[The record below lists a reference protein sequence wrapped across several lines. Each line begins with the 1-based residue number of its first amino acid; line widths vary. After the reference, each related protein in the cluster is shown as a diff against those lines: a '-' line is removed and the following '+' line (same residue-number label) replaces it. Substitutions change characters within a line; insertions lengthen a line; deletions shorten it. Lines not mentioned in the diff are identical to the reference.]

1 MQVELV
7 SPERI
12 TFSGE
17 ADKVVVRTVGGGDI
31 EFLPRHVPFIG
42 VLQVSAATVFSG
54 SDMQVFAIHQGFVQM
69 SGDKVTILSDVSEAK
84 EDIDVPRAEASKSA
98 AEAAVSADADDADAA
113 GALKRAEI
121 RLGVASGALPGFSN
135 SH

>member
-17 ADKVVVRTVGGGDI
+17 ADKVLVRTVGGGDI
-31 EFLPRHVPFIG
+31 EFLPGHVPFIG
-42 VLQVSAATVFSG
+42 VLQVSAAKIVDGGAT
-54 SDMQVFAIHQGFVQM
+54 QVFAIHQGFVQM

-84 EDIDVPRAEASKSA
+84 EDIDVSRAETAKSR
-98 AEAAVSADADDADAA
+98 AEAAVSADGDDAAA
-113 GALKRAEI
+113 KAALRRAEI
-121 RLGVASGALPGFSN
+121 RLGVASGALPA
-135 SH
+135 

>member
-17 ADKVVVRTVGGGDI
+17 ADKVLVRTVGGGDI
-31 EFLPRHVPFIG
+31 EFLPGHVPFIG
-42 VLQVSAATVFSG
+42 VLQVSAAKIVDGDNT
-54 SDMQVFAIHQGFVQM
+54 QVFAIHQGFVQM

-84 EDIDVPRAEASKSA
+84 EDIDVSRAESAKSR
-98 AEAAVSADADDADAA
+98 AEAAVSADDDDAAA
-113 GALKRAEI
+113 KAALRRAEI
-121 RLGVASGALPGFSN
+121 RLGVASGALPA
-135 SH
+135 